1 MPKVCCIFFVLFLGW
16 IWLMLTQ
23 VWLLLLQDP
32 DGRPHLEEDHE
43 QETSHLAALQTVA
56 AEMSPVSWRAPI
68 ELIKTCLWNWEVTRN
83 LQVSPGD
90 DSKIPGVE
98 DSNYMEAGSSTFIEM
113 PTTSS
118 TSSGLPTT
126 TSNHTN
132 VTSLHRYQINNICN
146 LEYLSFCPKRK
157 KYKLE
162 KGSGHKFDNFLVT
175 SIWSLLSGRKQ

>member
-1 MPKVCCIFFVLFLGW
+1 MSGGEDGRGGREHEEKSADAVRTSSPCCRMSRMPKVCCIFFVLFLGW

-32 DGRPHLEEDHE
+32 DQLEEDHE

-68 ELIKTCLWNWEVTRN
+68 EPIKSGLWSWEVTRN

-90 DSKIPGVE
+90 DSKSPGVE
-98 DSNYMEAGSSTFIEM
+98 DSNYMMEV

-132 VTSLHRYQINNICN
+132 VTSLHRYQ
-146 LEYLSFCPKRK
+146 
-157 KYKLE
+157 
-162 KGSGHKFDNFLVT
+162 
-175 SIWSLLSGRKQ
+175 Q